1 MRQVGIDRQR
11 RRQQHLLA
19 LQASLLQPMVED
31 HHVEQAADERAQQD
45 AADREDGAE
54 EKSQGGKDGHGS
66 LIYLT

>member
-1 MRQVGIDRQR
+1 
-11 RRQQHLLA
+11 
-19 LQASLLQPMVED
+19 MVED